1 MFIIS
6 NVPNLRCMCIAMNK
20 KNFLLRRKGKKL
32 RHLSL
37 LCHILLVR
45 TSTGVRISIRF
56 RFFCLIGYVLCME
69 QFPTFRLSIAG
80 SVLFVGYME
89 RIF

>member
-37 LCHILLVR
+37 LCHI
-45 TSTGVRISIRF
+45 
-56 RFFCLIGYVLCME
+56 
-69 QFPTFRLSIAG
+69 
-80 SVLFVGYME
+80 
-89 RIF
+89 